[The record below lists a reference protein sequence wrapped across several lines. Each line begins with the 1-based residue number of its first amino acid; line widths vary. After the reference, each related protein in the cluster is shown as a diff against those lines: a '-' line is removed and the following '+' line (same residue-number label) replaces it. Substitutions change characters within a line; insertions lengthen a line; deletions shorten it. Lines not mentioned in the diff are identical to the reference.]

1 MYCNHCG
8 VQLPGDAR
16 FCPNC
21 QAQMM
26 PVAARPARV
35 ANQLTLLSSLWF
47 AMGALR
53 LLATLAVFMIGSV
66 MLPMI
71 IAHARE
77 PIPFPIHILM
87 AWIGVFV
94 GFTALLTFVAGWGLY
109 KREPWGRTFAL
120 VMAFLNLMSVPFG
133 TALGIYTLV
142 VLLPGEAGEE
152 WKELSR

>member
-8 VQLPGDAR
+8 VQIPADAR

-21 QAQMM
+21 QAAN
-26 PVAARPARV
+26 VAVARPAARV

-53 LLATLAVFMIGSV
+53 LLAAIGVFIMGSV

-71 IAHARE
+71 LAHARE
-77 PIPFPIHILM
+77 PMPFPMHALM
-87 AWIGVFV
+87 AGIGVFV
-94 GFTALLTFVAGWGLY
+94 GLTALLTFVTGWGLY
-109 KREPWGRTFAL
+109 KREPWGRTLAL
-120 VMAFLNLMSVPFG
+120 VMGFVSLLSIPFG

-142 VLLPGEAGEE
+142 VLLPSDADVE
-152 WKELSR
+152 WRELSK